1 MPYEEFHD
9 VYDADRFR
17 RTVAAILEKNVRRSV
32 LNVIKEVNKAAEH
45 DAEEIFSDISR
56 QCEEINAQ
64 YMENFRTL
72 SSDTTGKHRLSLLG
86 DIDAIRK
93 IGEELSA
100 FFSMWDEV
108 LGRR

>member
-1 MPYEEFHD
+1 M
-9 VYDADRFR
+9 
-17 RTVAAILEKNVRRSV
+17 
-32 LNVIKEVNKAAEH
+32 NVIKEVNKAAEH

-72 SSDTTGKHRLSLLG
+72 SSDIQTAIDTTGKHRLSLLG

-93 IGEELSA
+93 IGEDLSG